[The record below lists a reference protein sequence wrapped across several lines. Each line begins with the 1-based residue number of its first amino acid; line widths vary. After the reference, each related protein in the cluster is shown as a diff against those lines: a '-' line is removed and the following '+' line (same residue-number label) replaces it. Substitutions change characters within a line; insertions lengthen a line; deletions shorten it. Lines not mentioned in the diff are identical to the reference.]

1 MSTPDLSARQLDQG
15 PAAAAEA
22 LGRLRQILRPE
33 FLAEAGWDPVGQVLA
48 PAREHPLLGLPAC
61 AVTDCE
67 AGIRTRGA
75 VLCTLCGTRFRQAG
89 VPLEVF
95 VAIPSGKAT
104 RLGERLCRVTGCQR
118 PTHSGGGLCS
128 AHARQRWALGV
139 GVEAFLARDDVTP
152 RASFG
157 DCQVPACIRRAV
169 SRKLLCHPH
178 ARRWREART
187 DNPDLGLDE
196 WARSQPPIGT
206 DAIVILK
213 GLPERVQLELLVALQ
228 QRTDRGAKTQMTVL
242 RHVLKLLREHH
253 MASVLELQQLD
264 PAGLRHDV
272 ATTIRWIS
280 IAASRALSTVEL
292 ECRKD
297 VWDLWVFGLNG
308 RLDFTPI
315 SQRWLREAA
324 KGWAAEDL
332 PQHRGPQA
340 SAAARLMLTCL
351 AEFSQSLR
359 LGRVDHGTDPTV
371 LGRGDIVAFTNRLA
385 HQQRTGK
392 ISAWKQV
399 AVARDV
405 RRFLGDIRPLGLTR
419 PGQPAAG
426 LPEDVALWRQDVP
439 DEDEDDGPGRALP
452 PGVLATI
459 IEHLDLLEERS
470 NREVRRITELLI
482 DTGRRPDEIC
492 QLRWDCLDHTGG
504 DKAVLRYRETK
515 NQRRNRRLPIGQ
527 DTARL
532 IRVQQQAVQARFP
545 LTPVGELTLFPR
557 WQANPRGTK
566 PISEGTYTGAHRR
579 FIDAIPVP
587 LVDDQAPT
595 GDQDG
600 QGTEFDRAAVTPYA
614 YRHSY
619 AQRHADSG
627 VAVDVLRELLGHR
640 SLKPTQ
646 GYYRVT
652 ELRVRAAVDRVSRH
666 QFDGQGRRVLRQVA
680 HTLEAEHTRARVGQ
694 VAVPFGVCTEPSNV
708 KAGGGACPYRYVC
721 GGCGHFRSDPS
732 YLPELK
738 SYLQQLL
745 ADRERILAAADL
757 EDWAREAAAPSE
769 REIQRYRDLIRRVEA
784 DLEALDEDDRRQIAD
799 AVKVLRTTRQVVHL
813 GMPGVRP
820 PSPSTGPP

>member
-1 MSTPDLSARQLDQG
+1 VSGAEASARQPDQG
-15 PAAAAEA
+15 LAAADA
-22 LGRLRQILRPE
+22 LGRLRQVLRPQ

-48 PAREHPLLGLPAC
+48 PPREHPLLGLPSC
-61 AVTDCE
+61 AVIDCE

-75 VLCTLCGTRFRQAG
+75 VLCTLCDTQFRQAG
-89 VPLEVF
+89 VPLEAF
-95 VAIPSGKAT
+95 VAIPSGKLT
-104 RLGERLCRVTGCQR
+104 RLGEKLCRVAGCQR
-118 PTHSGGGLCS
+118 PTHSGSGLCS

-139 GVEAFLARDDVTP
+139 GVEAFLTRDDVTP

-157 DCQVPACIRRAV
+157 DCRVPACIRRAV

-178 ARRWREART
+178 ARRWREAHR
-187 DNPDLGLDE
+187 DDPGVRLDD
-196 WARSQPPIGT
+196 WARTQPPIGI
-206 DAIVILK
+206 DPIVILK

-242 RHVLKLLREHH
+242 RHVLKLLREHR
-253 MASVLELQQLD
+253 MASVLDLQRLD
-264 PAGLRHDV
+264 VAGLRHDV
-272 ATTIRWIS
+272 RATVGWIT
-280 IAASRALSTVEL
+280 IAAARALSTVEL

-297 VWDLWVFGLNG
+297 VWDLWVFGING

-315 SQRWLREAA
+315 SQPWLREAA
-324 KGWAAEDL
+324 MGWAAEDL

-340 SAAARLMLTCL
+340 SAAARLMLICL
-351 AEFSQSLR
+351 AEFSESLR
-359 LGRVDHGTDPTV
+359 LGRVDHGRDPTV
-371 LGRGDIVAFTNRLA
+371 LGRADIVAFTNRLA
-385 HQQRTGK
+385 HKQRTGK

-426 LPEDVALWRQDVP
+426 LPEDAALWRQDVP
-439 DEDEDDGPGRALP
+439 DEDEDEGPGHALP
-452 PGVLATI
+452 PSVLATI
-459 IEHLDLLEERS
+459 VEHLDLLEERS

-492 QLRWDCLDHTGG
+492 QLRWDCLEHTSGG
-504 DKAVLRYRETK
+504 KAVLRYAETK
-515 NQRRNRRLPIGQ
+515 NRRRNRRLPIGQ
-527 DTARL
+527 ETARL

-545 LTPVGELTLFPR
+545 LTSVGELALFPR
-557 WQANPRGTK
+557 WQANPHGTK
-566 PISEGTYTGAHRR
+566 PVSEGTYTGAHRR

-587 LVDDQAPT
+587 LIDDQAPT
-595 GDQDG
+595 TEEGAAK
-600 QGTEFDRAAVTPYA
+600 EFDRAAVIPYA

-627 VAVDVLRELLGHR
+627 VAVEVLRELLGHR

-652 ELRVRAAVDRVSRH
+652 ELRVRAAVERVSRH
-666 QFDGQGRRVLRQVA
+666 QFDGQGRRVLREVA
-680 HTLEAEHTRARVGQ
+680 HTLEVEHARARVGQ
-694 VAVPFGVCTEPSNV
+694 VAVPFGICTEPSNV
-708 KAGGGACPYRYVC
+708 KAGGNACPYRYVC

-757 EDWAREAAAPSE
+757 EDWARTAAAPSE
-769 REIQRYRDLIRRVEA
+769 QEIQRYRDLIRRVEA
-784 DLEALDEDDRRQIAD
+784 DLESLSDEDRKQIAD
-799 AVKVLRTTRQVVHL
+799 AVRVLRTTRQVVHL
-813 GMPGVRP
+813 GMPRVRP
-820 PSPSTGPP
+820 PNPSTGQP

>member
-1 MSTPDLSARQLDQG
+1 V
-15 PAAAAEA
+15 
-22 LGRLRQILRPE
+22 LGRLRQVLRGE
-33 FLAEAGWDPVGQVLA
+33 FLAEAGWDPVRQVLA

-61 AVTDCE
+61 AVADCE

-75 VLCTLCGTRFRQAG
+75 VLCTLCQARFQRSG

-95 VAIPSGKAT
+95 VGLPSGKAT
-104 RLGERLCRVTGCQR
+104 RLGERLCRVGGCQR
-118 PTHSGGGLCS
+118 PTHSGSGLCA
-128 AHARQRWALGV
+128 AHARQRWELGV
-139 GVEAFLARDDVTP
+139 TVEAFLARGDVTP
-152 RASFG
+152 RASYG
-157 DCQVPACIRRAV
+157 DCRVPACIRRAAG
-169 SRKLLCHPH
+169 RTLLCHPH
-178 ARRWREART
+178 ARRWREARA
-187 DNPDLGLDE
+187 DNPRLRVED
-196 WARSQPPIGT
+196 WARTQPPIGS

-228 QRTDRGAKTQMTVL
+228 LRSDRGVKTQMTVL
-242 RHVLKLLREHH
+242 RHVLKLLREHR
-253 MASVLELQQLD
+253 MASVQELERLAA
-264 PAGLRHDV
+264 AGLRHDV
-272 ATTIRWIS
+272 AAAIKWVTTW
-280 IAASRALSTVEL
+280 AGRALSTVEL

-297 VWDLWVFGLNG
+297 VWDLWVFGING
-308 RLDFTPI
+308 RLDFTRL
-315 SQRWLREAA
+315 SQPWLREAA

-340 SAAARLMLTCL
+340 SAAARQMLTCL

-359 LGRVDHGTDPTV
+359 LGRLDHGHDPAA

-405 RRFLGDIRPLGLTR
+405 RRFLDDIRPLGLTR

-426 LPEDVALWRQDVP
+426 LGEDVALWRQDVP
-439 DEDEDDGPGRALP
+439 DEDDDDGPGRALP
-452 PGVLATI
+452 ASVLATI
-459 IEHLDLLEERS
+459 VEHLDLLEQRS

-482 DTGRRPDEIC
+482 DTGRRPDEVC
-492 QLRWDCLDHTGG
+492 QLRWDCLDHDG
-504 DKAVLRYRETK
+504 DGKAVLRYTETK
-515 NQRRNRRLPIGQ
+515 NRRRDRRLPIGQ

-532 IRVQQQAVQARFP
+532 VRAQQQAVRARFP
-545 LTPVGELTLFPR
+545 LTPLGELVLFPR

-566 PISEGTYTGAHRR
+566 PVSEGTYTGAHRR

-587 LVDDQAPT
+587 LLDDQTPIT
-595 GDQDG
+595 EDG
-600 QGTEFDRAAVTPYA
+600 EATEFDRAAVFPYA

-652 ELRVRAAVDRVSRH
+652 ELRVRAAVDQVSRH
-666 QFDGQGRRVLRQVA
+666 QFDGHGRRVLREVA
-680 HTLEAEHTRARVGQ
+680 HTLEVEHTRARIGQ

-708 KAGGGACPYRYVC
+708 KAGGTACPYRYVC

-745 ADRERILAAADL
+745 ADRERILASTDL
-757 EDWAREAAAPSE
+757 EDWARTAAAPSE
-769 REIQRYRDLIRRVEA
+769 QEIQRYRDLIRRIEA
-784 DLEALDEDDRRQIAD
+784 DLESLSDEDRKQIDD
-799 AVKVLRTTRQVVHL
+799 AVGVLRTTRQVVHL
-813 GMPGVRP
+813 GMPRVRP
-820 PSPSTGPP
+820 PSPSAGSA